1 MIRPSP
7 AVPSNCIA
15 PLDKVEAI
23 LNSPFTAAPDGGL
36 GILALGSLC
45 AGSQR
50 YGTWDPEREGLA
62 LYSLFGFEYDPFT
75 DAPNGGRGFFADL
88 SGNELPNAPELTF
101 NIGAQYTIPIDGG
114 DWELTVRGD
123 YYRQS
128 ESFARVYN
136 TEIDR
141 LRAWDNVN
149 AAINLTR
156 PDDDFSLQLYVK
168 NVFNDAPITDFF
180 LNSDDTGLTA
190 NVFTLDPRIIGLSA
204 TVGF

>member
-1 MIRPSP
+1 M
-7 AVPSNCIA
+7 
-15 PLDKVEAI
+15 
-23 LNSPFTAAPDGGL
+23 
-36 GILALGSLC
+36 
-45 AGSQR
+45 
-50 YGTWDPEREGLA
+50 
-62 LYSLFGFEYDPFT
+62 
-75 DAPNGGRGFFADL
+75 
-88 SGNELPNAPELTF
+88 
-101 NIGAQYTIPIDGG
+101 
-114 DWELTVRGD
+114 RGD